1 MTGACVATTPYR
13 HGQTFGRPS
22 TYDPATAAFVVD
34 LYAQGRSLR
43 DIAPLVHM
51 THVGLIGWRHAHPD
65 FATALAHA
73 REAKAEVMTEDGL
86 ALLDAVDCDVGH
98 GIGSARVSKAS
109 QQANY
114 RLALARCLDPATY
127 GDKVRV
133 DGALAVAAVIAFVDA
148 AGVAPRASASHA
160 VTTDK
165 PPPQPS
171 AYDDDVASDLDGEAG
186 KPAKA

>member
-1 MTGACVATTPYR
+1 MTGACVAITPYR

-51 THVGLIGWRHAHPD
+51 THVGLIGWRHAHQD

-114 RLALARCLDPATY
+114 RLALARCLDPGTF
-127 GDKVRV
+127 GDKMRV
-133 DGALAVAAVIAFVDA
+133 DGALAVGVLVAFADSA
-148 AGVAPRASASHA
+148 TVAPRTVAAHA
-160 VTTDK
+160 VSVSK

-171 AYDDDVASDLDGEAG
+171 AYDDDAKLDGA
-186 KPAKA
+186 